1 MSNIEPRMN
10 ESKLNS
16 VNKDIENELKELESK
31 LVEYIRTPN
40 KPTNQILEHIFSS
53 GGKRIRPTLFLLCAK
68 ILNYQ
73 GEFKFPI
80 AAVCE
85 YIHTASLLH
94 DDVIDNSTLRRN
106 KPTVNSVWGDE
117 TAVLSGD
124 LIYSAACR
132 LMVKTRNLEL
142 IDCFAECIRYM
153 SESELFQLELLWKTN
168 ITCEQY
174 EKVVHGKT
182 ANLFEAS
189 CKTPALLANSSEKI
203 YNLLADYGKNLG
215 FAFQIADD
223 CLDYEGEKNVVGKP
237 VTNDLLEGKITLPL
251 IYALQKD
258 NAKLNLLVN
267 KIIESGEATSEEKMQ
282 LVNLVK
288 ETGGLQ
294 LAIKKAEDYSF
305 LARKNLEELEEI
317 IMAPALEPRGDSTDN
332 IKQAFI
338 ALNEITFFALKRK
351 N

>member
-1 MSNIEPRMN
+1 MFPQ
-10 ESKLNS
+10 
-16 VNKDIENELKELESK
+16 IENDLKELENK
-31 LVEYIRTPN
+31 FVNYLLTPN

-53 GGKRIRPTLFLLCAK
+53 GGKRIRPALFLLCCQ
-68 ILNYQ
+68 ILNYD

-124 LIYSAACR
+124 LIYSTACR

-153 SESELFQLELLWKTN
+153 SESELYQLELLWNSSVTSA
-168 ITCEQY
+168 QY

-182 ANLFEAS
+182 AYLFEAS
-189 CKTPALLANSSEKI
+189 CKTPALLKNSSIEVCT
-203 YNLLADYGKNLG
+203 LLSEFGKNLG

-223 CLDYEGEKNVVGKP
+223 CLDYSGEQNVVGKP
-237 VTNDLLEGKITLPL
+237 VATDLLEGKITLPL
-251 IYALQKD
+251 IFALQK
-258 NAKLNLLVN
+258 NNEKLNFIVHKIFETGEAIKEEKEALVYLVN
-267 KIIESGEATSEEKMQ
+267 A
-282 LVNLVK
+282 
-288 ETGGLQ
+288 TGGLQ
-294 LAIKKAEDYSF
+294 AAINKAEEYSF
-305 LARKNLEELEEI
+305 AARKNLEQLEKFLGPSI
-317 IMAPALEPRGDSTDN
+317 NR
-332 IKQAFI
+332 QAVNT
-338 ALNEITFFALKRK
+338 LSEITFFALKRK
-351 N
+351 M